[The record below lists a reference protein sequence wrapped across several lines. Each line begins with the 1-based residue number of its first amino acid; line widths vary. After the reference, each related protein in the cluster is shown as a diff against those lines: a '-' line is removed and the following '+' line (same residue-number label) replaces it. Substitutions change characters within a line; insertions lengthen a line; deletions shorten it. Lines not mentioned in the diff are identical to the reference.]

1 MVKVA
6 VTGGIGSGK
15 SYVCR
20 LIESRGIKVYECD
33 SAAKRIMA
41 SSDEIKA
48 QLCDVVG
55 DEVLSGGRINKTV
68 LASYLLKSEKNAQS
82 INGIVH
88 PAVAKDFVRSGCL
101 WMECAILFS
110 SGFNRLVDK
119 VICVTAPLEVR
130 VDRIV
135 RRDNISRHKALEW
148 IGRQM
153 PQDEVKELSDYEI
166 VNDGVMDVGIQIDDI
181 LASINVFDADNK
193 Y

>member
-20 LIESRGIKVYECD
+20 LIERRGIHVYDCD

-41 SSDEIKA
+41 SSDEIKVA
-48 QLCDVVG
+48 LCRVVG
-55 DEVLSGGRINKTV
+55 DDVLSEGRIDKAV
-68 LASYLLKSEKNAQS
+68 LASYLLKSEKNAQQ
-82 INGIVH
+82 INRIVH
-88 PAVAKDFVRSGCL
+88 PAVAEDFISSGYS

-110 SGFNRLVDK
+110 SGFDKLVDK
-119 VICVTAPLEVR
+119 VVCVTAPLEVR

-135 RRDNISRHKALEW
+135 SRDNISRDNALEW

-153 PQDEVKELSDYEI
+153 PQEEVKTLSDYEI
-166 VNDGVMDVGIQIDDI
+166 VNDGVMDVDIQIDKI
-181 LASINVFDADNK
+181 LASISGFDADCK
-193 Y
+193 

>member
-20 LIESRGIKVYECD
+20 LIERRGIHVYDCD

-48 QLCDVVG
+48 ALCRVVG
-55 DEVLSGGRINKTV
+55 DDVLSEGRIDKAV
-68 LASYLLKSEKNAQS
+68 LASYLLKSEKNAQQ
-82 INGIVH
+82 INRIVH
-88 PAVAKDFVRSGCL
+88 PAVAEDFISSGYS

-110 SGFNRLVDK
+110 SGFDKLVDK
-119 VICVTAPLEVR
+119 VVCVTAPLEVR

-135 RRDNISRHKALEW
+135 RRDNISRDNALEW

-153 PQDEVKELSDYEI
+153 PQEKVKTLSDYEI
-166 VNDGVMDVGIQIDDI
+166 VNDGVLDVDIQIDKI
-181 LASINVFDADNK
+181 LASISGFDADCK
-193 Y
+193 

>member
-20 LIESRGIKVYECD
+20 LIERRGIHVYDCD

-41 SSDEIKA
+41 SSDEIKVA
-48 QLCDVVG
+48 LCRVVG
-55 DEVLSGGRINKTV
+55 DDVLSEGRIDKAV
-68 LASYLLKSEKNAQS
+68 LASYLLKSEKNAQQ
-82 INGIVH
+82 INRIVH
-88 PAVAKDFVRSGCL
+88 PAVAEDFISSGYS

-110 SGFNRLVDK
+110 SGFDKLVDK
-119 VICVTAPLEVR
+119 VVCVTAPLEVR

-135 RRDNISRHKALEW
+135 RRDNISRDNALEW

-153 PQDEVKELSDYEI
+153 PQEEVKTLSDYEI
-166 VNDGVMDVGIQIDDI
+166 VNDGVLDVDIQIDKI
-181 LASINVFDADNK
+181 LASISGFDADYK
-193 Y
+193 

>member
-20 LIESRGIKVYECD
+20 LIERRGIHVYDCD

-41 SSDEIKA
+41 SSDEIKVA
-48 QLCDVVG
+48 LCRVVG
-55 DEVLSGGRINKTV
+55 DDVLSEGRIDKAV
-68 LASYLLKSEKNAQS
+68 LASYLLKSEKNAQQ
-82 INGIVH
+82 INRIVH
-88 PAVAKDFVRSGCL
+88 PAVAEDFISSGYS

-110 SGFNRLVDK
+110 SGFDKLVDK
-119 VICVTAPLEVR
+119 VVCVTAPLEVR

-135 RRDNISRHKALEW
+135 RRDNISRDNALEW

-153 PQDEVKELSDYEI
+153 PQEKVKTLSDYEI
-166 VNDGVMDVGIQIDDI
+166 VNDGVLDVDIQIDKI
-181 LASINVFDADNK
+181 LASISGFDADCK
-193 Y
+193 

>member
-20 LIESRGIKVYECD
+20 LIERRGIHVYDCD

-48 QLCDVVG
+48 ALCRVVG
-55 DEVLSGGRINKTV
+55 DDVLSEGRIDKAV
-68 LASYLLKSEKNAQS
+68 LASYLLKSEKNAQQ
-82 INGIVH
+82 INRIVH
-88 PAVAKDFVRSGCL
+88 PVVAEDFISSGYS

-110 SGFNRLVDK
+110 SGFDKLVDK
-119 VICVTAPLEVR
+119 VVCVTAPLEVR

-135 RRDNISRHKALEW
+135 RRDNISRDNALEW

-153 PQDEVKELSDYEI
+153 PQEKVKTLSDYEI
-166 VNDGVMDVGIQIDDI
+166 VNDGVMDVDIQIDKI
-181 LASINVFDADNK
+181 LASISGFDADCK
-193 Y
+193 

>member
-20 LIESRGIKVYECD
+20 LIERRGIHVYDCD

-48 QLCDVVG
+48 ALCRVVG
-55 DEVLSGGRINKTV
+55 EDVLSEGRIDKAV
-68 LASYLLKSEKNAQS
+68 LASYLLKSEKNAQQ
-82 INGIVH
+82 INRIVH
-88 PAVAKDFVRSGCL
+88 PAVAEDFISSGYS

-110 SGFNRLVDK
+110 SGFDKLVDK
-119 VICVTAPLEVR
+119 VVCVTAPLEVR

-135 RRDNISRHKALEW
+135 RRDNISRDNALEW

-153 PQDEVKELSDYEI
+153 PQEEVKTLSDYEL
-166 VNDGVMDVGIQIDDI
+166 VNDGVMDVDIQIDKI
-181 LASINVFDADNK
+181 LASISGFDADCK
-193 Y
+193 

>member
-20 LIESRGIKVYECD
+20 LIERRGIHVYDCD

-48 QLCDVVG
+48 ALCRVVG
-55 DEVLSGGRINKTV
+55 DDVLSEGRIDKVV
-68 LASYLLKSEKNAQS
+68 LASYLLKSEKNAQQ
-82 INGIVH
+82 INRIVH
-88 PAVAKDFVRSGCL
+88 PAVAEDFISSGYS

-110 SGFNRLVDK
+110 SGFDKLVDK
-119 VICVTAPLEVR
+119 VVCVTAPLEVR

-135 RRDNISRHKALEW
+135 RRDNISRDNALEW

-153 PQDEVKELSDYEI
+153 PQEEVKTLSDYEI
-166 VNDGVMDVGIQIDDI
+166 VNDGVMDVDIQIDKI
-181 LASINVFDADNK
+181 LASISGFDADCK
-193 Y
+193 

>member
-20 LIESRGIKVYECD
+20 LIGRRGIHVYDCD

-48 QLCDVVG
+48 ALCRVVG
-55 DEVLSGGRINKTV
+55 DDVLSEGRIDKVV
-68 LASYLLKSEKNAQS
+68 LASYLLKSEKNAQQ
-82 INGIVH
+82 INRIVH
-88 PAVAKDFVRSGCL
+88 PAVAEDFISSGYS

-110 SGFNRLVDK
+110 SGFDKLVDK
-119 VICVTAPLEVR
+119 VVCVTAPLEVR

-135 RRDNISRHKALEW
+135 RRDNISRDNALEW

-153 PQDEVKELSDYEI
+153 PQEEVKTLSDYEI
-166 VNDGVMDVGIQIDDI
+166 VNDGVLDVDIQIDKI
-181 LASINVFDADNK
+181 LASISGFDADCK
-193 Y
+193 

>member
-20 LIESRGIKVYECD
+20 LIERRGIHVYDCD

-48 QLCDVVG
+48 ALCRVVG
-55 DEVLSGGRINKTV
+55 DDVLSEGRIDKAV
-68 LASYLLKSEKNAQS
+68 LASYLLKSEKNAQQ
-82 INGIVH
+82 INRIVH
-88 PAVAKDFVRSGCL
+88 PAVAEDFISSGYS

-110 SGFNRLVDK
+110 SGFDKLVDK
-119 VICVTAPLEVR
+119 VVCVTAPLEVR

-135 RRDNISRHKALEW
+135 RRDNLSRDNALEW

-153 PQDEVKELSDYEI
+153 PQEKVKTLSDYEI
-166 VNDGVMDVGIQIDDI
+166 VNDGVMDVDIQIDKI
-181 LASINVFDADNK
+181 LASISGFDADCK
-193 Y
+193 

>member
-20 LIESRGIKVYECD
+20 LIERRGIHVYDCD

-48 QLCDVVG
+48 ALCRVVG
-55 DEVLSGGRINKTV
+55 DDVLSEGRIDKAV
-68 LASYLLKSEKNAQS
+68 LASYLLKSEKNAQQ
-82 INGIVH
+82 INRIVH
-88 PAVAKDFVRSGCL
+88 PAVAEDFISSGYS

-110 SGFNRLVDK
+110 SGFDKLVDK
-119 VICVTAPLEVR
+119 VVCVTAPLEVR

-135 RRDNISRHKALEW
+135 RRDNISRDNALEW

-153 PQDEVKELSDYEI
+153 PQEEIKTLSEYEL
-166 VNDGVMDVGIQIDDI
+166 VNDGVMDVDIQIDKI
-181 LASINVFDADNK
+181 LASISGFDADCK
-193 Y
+193 

>member
-20 LIESRGIKVYECD
+20 LIERRGIHVYDCD

-48 QLCDVVG
+48 ALCRVVG
-55 DEVLSGGRINKTV
+55 DDVLSEGRIDKAV
-68 LASYLLKSEKNAQS
+68 LAPYLLKSEKNAQQ
-82 INGIVH
+82 INRIVH
-88 PAVAKDFVRSGCL
+88 PAVAEDFISSGYS

-110 SGFNRLVDK
+110 SGFDKLVDK
-119 VICVTAPLEVR
+119 VVCVTAPLEVR

-135 RRDNISRHKALEW
+135 RRDNISRDNALEW

-153 PQDEVKELSDYEI
+153 PQEEVKTLSDYEI
-166 VNDGVMDVGIQIDDI
+166 VNDGVMDVGIQIDKI
-181 LASINVFDADNK
+181 LASISGFDADCK
-193 Y
+193 

>member
-20 LIESRGIKVYECD
+20 LIERRGIHVYDCD

-48 QLCDVVG
+48 ALCRVVG
-55 DEVLSGGRINKTV
+55 DDVLSEGRIDKAV
-68 LASYLLKSEKNAQS
+68 LASYLLKSEKNAQQ
-82 INGIVH
+82 INRIVH
-88 PAVAKDFVRSGCL
+88 PAVAEDFISSGYS

-110 SGFNRLVDK
+110 SGFDKLVDK
-119 VICVTAPLEVR
+119 VVCVTAPLEVR

-135 RRDNISRHKALEW
+135 RRDNISRDNALEW

-153 PQDEVKELSDYEI
+153 PQEEVKTLSDYEL
-166 VNDGVMDVGIQIDDI
+166 VNDGVMDVDIQIDKI
-181 LASINVFDADNK
+181 LASISGFDADCK
-193 Y
+193 

>member
-20 LIESRGIKVYECD
+20 LIERRGIHVYDCD

-48 QLCDVVG
+48 ALCRVVG
-55 DEVLSGGRINKTV
+55 DDVLSEGRIDKAV
-68 LASYLLKSEKNAQS
+68 LASYLLKSEKNAQQ
-82 INGIVH
+82 INRIVH
-88 PAVAKDFVRSGCL
+88 PAVAEDFISSGYS

-110 SGFNRLVDK
+110 SGFDKLVDK
-119 VICVTAPLEVR
+119 VVCVTAPLEVR

-135 RRDNISRHKALEW
+135 RRDNISRDNALEW

-153 PQDEVKELSDYEI
+153 PQEEIKTLSDYEL
-166 VNDGVMDVGIQIDDI
+166 VNDGVMDVDIQIDKI
-181 LASINVFDADNK
+181 LASISGFDADCK
-193 Y
+193 

>member
-20 LIESRGIKVYECD
+20 LIERRGIHVYDCD

-48 QLCDVVG
+48 ALCRVVG
-55 DEVLSGGRINKTV
+55 DDVLSEGRIDKAV
-68 LASYLLKSEKNAQS
+68 LAPYLLKSEKNAQQ
-82 INGIVH
+82 INRIVH
-88 PAVAKDFVRSGCL
+88 PAVAEDFISSGYS

-110 SGFNRLVDK
+110 SGFDKLVDK
-119 VICVTAPLEVR
+119 VVCVTAPLEVR

-135 RRDNISRHKALEW
+135 RRDNISRDNALEW

-153 PQDEVKELSDYEI
+153 PQEEVKTLSDYEI
-166 VNDGVMDVGIQIDDI
+166 VNDGVLDVDIQIDKI
-181 LASINVFDADNK
+181 LASISGFDADCK
-193 Y
+193 

>member
-20 LIESRGIKVYECD
+20 LIERRGIHVYDCD

-48 QLCDVVG
+48 ALCRVVG
-55 DEVLSGGRINKTV
+55 DDVLSEGRIDKAV
-68 LASYLLKSEKNAQS
+68 LASYLLKSEKNAQQ
-82 INGIVH
+82 INRIVH
-88 PAVAKDFVRSGCL
+88 PAVAEDFISSGYS
-101 WMECAILFS
+101 WIECAILFS
-110 SGFNRLVDK
+110 SGFDKLVDK
-119 VICVTAPLEVR
+119 VVCVTAPLEVR

-135 RRDNISRHKALEW
+135 RRDNISRDNALEW

-153 PQDEVKELSDYEI
+153 PQEKVKTLSDYEI
-166 VNDGVMDVGIQIDDI
+166 VNDGVMDVDIQIDKI
-181 LASINVFDADNK
+181 LASISGFDADCK
-193 Y
+193 

>member
-20 LIESRGIKVYECD
+20 LIERRGIHVYDCD

-48 QLCDVVG
+48 ALCRVVG
-55 DEVLSGGRINKTV
+55 DDVLSEGRIDKAV
-68 LASYLLKSEKNAQS
+68 LASYLLKSEKNAQQ
-82 INGIVH
+82 INRIVH
-88 PAVAKDFVRSGCL
+88 PAVAEDFISSGYS

-110 SGFNRLVDK
+110 SGFDKLVDK
-119 VICVTAPLEVR
+119 VVCVTAPLEVR

-135 RRDNISRHKALEW
+135 RRDNISRDNALEW
-148 IGRQM
+148 IVRQM
-153 PQDEVKELSDYEI
+153 PQEKVKTLSDYEI
-166 VNDGVMDVGIQIDDI
+166 VNDGVLDVDIQIDKI
-181 LASINVFDADNK
+181 LASISGFDADCK
-193 Y
+193 

>member
-20 LIESRGIKVYECD
+20 LIERRGIHVYDCD

-48 QLCDVVG
+48 ALCRVVG
-55 DEVLSGGRINKTV
+55 DDVLSEGRIDKAV
-68 LASYLLKSEKNAQS
+68 LASYLLKSEKNAQQ
-82 INGIVH
+82 INRIVH
-88 PAVAKDFVRSGCL
+88 PAVAEDFISSGYS

-110 SGFNRLVDK
+110 SGFDKLVDK
-119 VICVTAPLEVR
+119 VVCVTAPLEVR

-135 RRDNISRHKALEW
+135 RRDNISRDNALEW

-153 PQDEVKELSDYEI
+153 PQEEIKTLSDYEI
-166 VNDGVMDVGIQIDDI
+166 VNDGVMDVDIQIDKI
-181 LASINVFDADNK
+181 LASISGFDADCK
-193 Y
+193 

>member
-20 LIESRGIKVYECD
+20 LIERRGIHVYDCD

-48 QLCDVVG
+48 ALCRVVG
-55 DEVLSGGRINKTV
+55 DDVLSEGRIDKAV
-68 LASYLLKSEKNAQS
+68 LASYLLKSEKNAQQ
-82 INGIVH
+82 INRIVH
-88 PAVAKDFVRSGCL
+88 PAVAEDFISSGYS

-110 SGFNRLVDK
+110 SGFDKLVDK
-119 VICVTAPLEVR
+119 VVCVTAPLEVR

-135 RRDNISRHKALEW
+135 RRDNISRDNALEW

-153 PQDEVKELSDYEI
+153 PQEEVKTLSDYEI
-166 VNDGVMDVGIQIDDI
+166 VNDGVLDVDIQIDKI
-181 LASINVFDADNK
+181 LASISGFDADCK
-193 Y
+193 

>member
-20 LIESRGIKVYECD
+20 LIERRGIHVYDCD

-48 QLCDVVG
+48 ALCRVVG
-55 DEVLSGGRINKTV
+55 DDVLSEGRIDKAV
-68 LASYLLKSEKNAQS
+68 LASYLLKSEKNAQQ
-82 INGIVH
+82 INRIVH
-88 PAVAKDFVRSGCL
+88 PAVAEDFISSGYS

-110 SGFNRLVDK
+110 SGFDKLVDK
-119 VICVTAPLEVR
+119 VVCVMAPLEVR

-135 RRDNISRHKALEW
+135 RRDNISRDNALEW

-153 PQDEVKELSDYEI
+153 PQEKVKTLSDYEI
-166 VNDGVMDVGIQIDDI
+166 VNDGVLDVDIQIDKI
-181 LASINVFDADNK
+181 LASISGFDADCK
-193 Y
+193 

>member
-20 LIESRGIKVYECD
+20 LIERRGIHVYDCD

-48 QLCDVVG
+48 ALCRVVG
-55 DEVLSGGRINKTV
+55 DDVLSEGRIDKAV
-68 LASYLLKSEKNAQS
+68 LASYLLKSEKNAQQ
-82 INGIVH
+82 INRIVH
-88 PAVAKDFVRSGCL
+88 PAVAEDFISFGYS

-110 SGFNRLVDK
+110 SGFDKLVDK
-119 VICVTAPLEVR
+119 VVCVTAPLEVR

-135 RRDNISRHKALEW
+135 RRDNISRDNALEW

-153 PQDEVKELSDYEI
+153 PQEKVKTLSDYEI
-166 VNDGVMDVGIQIDDI
+166 VNDGVLDVDIQIDKI
-181 LASINVFDADNK
+181 LASISGFDADCK
-193 Y
+193 

>member
-20 LIESRGIKVYECD
+20 LIERRGIHVYDCD

-48 QLCDVVG
+48 ALCRVVG
-55 DEVLSGGRINKTV
+55 DDVLSEGRIDKAV
-68 LASYLLKSEKNAQS
+68 LASYLLKSEKNAQQ
-82 INGIVH
+82 INRIVH
-88 PAVAKDFVRSGCL
+88 PAVAEDFISSGYS

-110 SGFNRLVDK
+110 SGFDKLVDK
-119 VICVTAPLEVR
+119 VVCVTAPLEVR
-130 VDRIV
+130 VDRII
-135 RRDNISRHKALEW
+135 RRDNISRDNALEW

-153 PQDEVKELSDYEI
+153 PQEKVKTLSDYEI
-166 VNDGVMDVGIQIDDI
+166 VNDGVLDVDIQIDKI
-181 LASINVFDADNK
+181 LASISGFDADCK
-193 Y
+193 

>member
-20 LIESRGIKVYECD
+20 LIERRGIHVYDCD
-33 SAAKRIMA
+33 SAAKCIMA

-48 QLCDVVG
+48 ALCRVVG
-55 DEVLSGGRINKTV
+55 DDVLSEGRIDKAV
-68 LASYLLKSEKNAQS
+68 LASYLLKSEKNAQQ
-82 INGIVH
+82 INRIVH
-88 PAVAKDFVRSGCL
+88 PAVAEDFISSGYS

-110 SGFNRLVDK
+110 SGFDKLVDK
-119 VICVTAPLEVR
+119 VVCVTAPLEVR

-135 RRDNISRHKALEW
+135 RRDNISRDNALEW

-153 PQDEVKELSDYEI
+153 PQEKVKTLSDYEI
-166 VNDGVMDVGIQIDDI
+166 VNDGVLDVDIQIDKI
-181 LASINVFDADNK
+181 LASISGFDADCK
-193 Y
+193 

>member
-20 LIESRGIKVYECD
+20 LIERRGIHVYDCD

-41 SSDEIKA
+41 SSDEIKVA
-48 QLCDVVG
+48 LCRVVG
-55 DEVLSGGRINKTV
+55 DDVLSEGRIDKAV
-68 LASYLLKSEKNAQS
+68 LASYLLKSEKNAQQ
-82 INGIVH
+82 INRIVH
-88 PAVAKDFVRSGCL
+88 PAVAEDFISSGYS

-110 SGFNRLVDK
+110 SGFDKLVDK
-119 VICVTAPLEVR
+119 VVCVTAPLEVR

-135 RRDNISRHKALEW
+135 RRDNISRDNALEW

-153 PQDEVKELSDYEI
+153 PQEKVKTLSDYEI
-166 VNDGVMDVGIQIDDI
+166 VNDGVLDVDIQIDKI
-181 LASINVFDADNK
+181 LASISGFDAGCK
-193 Y
+193 

>member
-1 MVKVA
+1 MVQVA

-20 LIESRGIKVYECD
+20 LIERRGIHVYDCD

-48 QLCDVVG
+48 ALCRVVG
-55 DEVLSGGRINKTV
+55 DDVLSEGRIDKAV
-68 LASYLLKSEKNAQS
+68 LASYLLKSEKNAQQ
-82 INGIVH
+82 INRIVH
-88 PAVAKDFVRSGCL
+88 PAVAEDFISSGYS

-110 SGFNRLVDK
+110 SGFDKLVDK
-119 VICVTAPLEVR
+119 VVCVTAPLEVR

-135 RRDNISRHKALEW
+135 RRDNISRDNALEW

-153 PQDEVKELSDYEI
+153 PQEEVKTLSDYEI
-166 VNDGVMDVGIQIDDI
+166 VNDGVMDVDIQIDKI
-181 LASINVFDADNK
+181 LASISGFDADCK
-193 Y
+193 

>member
-20 LIESRGIKVYECD
+20 LIERRGIHVYDCD

-48 QLCDVVG
+48 ALCRVVG
-55 DEVLSGGRINKTV
+55 DDVLSEGRIDKAV
-68 LASYLLKSEKNAQS
+68 LASYLLKSEKNAQQ
-82 INGIVH
+82 INRIVH
-88 PAVAKDFVRSGCL
+88 PAVAEDFISSGYS

-110 SGFNRLVDK
+110 SGFDKLVDK
-119 VICVTAPLEVR
+119 VVCVTAPLEVR
-130 VDRIV
+130 VDRSV
-135 RRDNISRHKALEW
+135 RRDNISRDNALEW

-153 PQDEVKELSDYEI
+153 PQEKVKTLSDYEI
-166 VNDGVMDVGIQIDDI
+166 VNDGVLDVDIQIDKI
-181 LASINVFDADNK
+181 LASISGFDADCK
-193 Y
+193 

>member
-20 LIESRGIKVYECD
+20 LIERRGIHVYDCD

-48 QLCDVVG
+48 ALCRVVG
-55 DEVLSGGRINKTV
+55 DDVLSEGRIDKAV
-68 LASYLLKSEKNAQS
+68 LAPYLLKSEKNAQQ
-82 INGIVH
+82 INRIVH
-88 PAVAKDFVRSGCL
+88 PAVAEDFISSGYS

-110 SGFNRLVDK
+110 SGFDKLVDK
-119 VICVTAPLEVR
+119 VVCVTAPLEVR

-135 RRDNISRHKALEW
+135 RRDNISRDNALEW

-153 PQDEVKELSDYEI
+153 PQEEVKTLSDYEI
-166 VNDGVMDVGIQIDDI
+166 VNDGVMDVDIQIDKI
-181 LASINVFDADNK
+181 LASISGFDADCK
-193 Y
+193 

>member
-20 LIESRGIKVYECD
+20 LIERRGIHVYDCD

-41 SSDEIKA
+41 SSDEIKVA
-48 QLCDVVG
+48 LCRVVG
-55 DEVLSGGRINKTV
+55 DDVLSEGRIDKAV
-68 LASYLLKSEKNAQS
+68 LASYLLKSEKNAQQ
-82 INGIVH
+82 INRIVH
-88 PAVAKDFVRSGCL
+88 PAVAEDFISSGYS

-110 SGFNRLVDK
+110 SGFDKLVDK
-119 VICVTAPLEVR
+119 VVCVTAPLEVR

-135 RRDNISRHKALEW
+135 RRDNISRDNALEW

-153 PQDEVKELSDYEI
+153 PQEEVKTLSDYEL
-166 VNDGVMDVGIQIDDI
+166 VNDGVMDVDIQIDKI
-181 LASINVFDADNK
+181 LASISGFDADCK
-193 Y
+193 

>member
-20 LIESRGIKVYECD
+20 LIGRRGIHVYDCD

-48 QLCDVVG
+48 ALCRVVG
-55 DEVLSGGRINKTV
+55 DDVLSEGRIDKAV
-68 LASYLLKSEKNAQS
+68 LASYLLKSEKNAQQ
-82 INGIVH
+82 INRIVH
-88 PAVAKDFVRSGCL
+88 PAVAEDFISSGYS

-110 SGFNRLVDK
+110 SGFDKLVDK
-119 VICVTAPLEVR
+119 VVCVTAPLEVR

-135 RRDNISRHKALEW
+135 RRDNISRDNALEW
-148 IGRQM
+148 IVRQM
-153 PQDEVKELSDYEI
+153 PQEKVKTLSDYEI
-166 VNDGVMDVGIQIDDI
+166 VNDGVLDVDIQIDKI
-181 LASINVFDADNK
+181 LASISGFDADCK
-193 Y
+193 